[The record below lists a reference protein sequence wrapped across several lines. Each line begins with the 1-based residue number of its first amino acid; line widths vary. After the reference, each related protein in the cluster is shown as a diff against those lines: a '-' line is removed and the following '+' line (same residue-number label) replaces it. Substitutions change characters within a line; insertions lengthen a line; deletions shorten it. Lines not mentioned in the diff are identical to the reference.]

1 MACEREQSSHC
12 GGGGIFHYT
21 VESDG
26 SVCMNYVLCFGFKK
40 KKEQTLQ
47 KYLIYFDKV
56 QKRSANLHICK
67 PERFKYY
74 SIISI
79 FSVSQLYSVFIS
91 INNTSGNYAILY
103 ILYLKRGKC
112 FFCEFHI
119 THKLAPVFRST
130 LPFTLNLCFT
140 AGSASELWQNITWI

>member
-12 GGGGIFHYT
+12 GGGIFHYT

-112 FFCEFHI
+112 FF
-119 THKLAPVFRST
+119 VS
-130 LPFTLNLCFT
+130 FTSRIN
-140 AGSASELWQNITWI
+140 

>member
-1 MACEREQSSHC
+1 MCGLWAKHCHHSLYILTMLALPSTNSTSEWLVSGSSRATV
-12 GGGGIFHYT
+12 GGGSFITPLNLMVQFAWIMF
-21 VESDG
+21 
-26 SVCMNYVLCFGFKK
+26 CVLALRK

-112 FFCEFHI
+112 FF
-119 THKLAPVFRST
+119 VS
-130 LPFTLNLCFT
+130 FTSRIN
-140 AGSASELWQNITWI
+140 

>member
-1 MACEREQSSHC
+1 MCVVYELNTVTTPCTFSPCQPCLQQTVPLNGLWAGAVEPLW
-12 GGGGIFHYT
+12 GGGSFITPLNLMVQFAWIMF
-21 VESDG
+21 
-26 SVCMNYVLCFGFKK
+26 CVLALRK

-112 FFCEFHI
+112 FF
-119 THKLAPVFRST
+119 VS
-130 LPFTLNLCFT
+130 FTSRIN
-140 AGSASELWQNITWI
+140 

>member
-1 MACEREQSSHC
+1 MCGLWAKHCHHSLYILTLPSTNSTSEWLVSGSSRATV
-12 GGGGIFHYT
+12 GGGIFHYT

-112 FFCEFHI
+112 FF
-119 THKLAPVFRST
+119 VS
-130 LPFTLNLCFT
+130 FTSRIN
-140 AGSASELWQNITWI
+140 

>member
-1 MACEREQSSHC
+1 MCGLWSLYILTMPALPSTNSTSEWLVSGSSRATV

-112 FFCEFHI
+112 FF
-119 THKLAPVFRST
+119 VS
-130 LPFTLNLCFT
+130 FTSRIN
-140 AGSASELWQNITWI
+140 

>member
-1 MACEREQSSHC
+1 MCGLWSLYILTMPALPSTNSTSEWLVSGSSRATV
-12 GGGGIFHYT
+12 GGGGSFITPLNLMVQFAWIMF
-21 VESDG
+21 
-26 SVCMNYVLCFGFKK
+26 CVLALRK

-112 FFCEFHI
+112 FF
-119 THKLAPVFRST
+119 VS
-130 LPFTLNLCFT
+130 FTSRIN
-140 AGSASELWQNITWI
+140 

>member
-1 MACEREQSSHC
+1 MCVVYELNTVTTPCTCSPCQPCLQQTVPLNGLWAGAVDPLW
-12 GGGGIFHYT
+12 GGGGCFITPSISINLMAQFAWIMF
-21 VESDG
+21 
-26 SVCMNYVLCFGFKK
+26 CVLALKK
-40 KKEQTLQ
+40 KAKTLQTLQ

-79 FSVSQLYSVFIS
+79 FSVSQLYSVLIS
-91 INNTSGNYAILY
+91 INNKSGNYAILY

-112 FFCEFHI
+112 FFF
-119 THKLAPVFRST
+119 
-130 LPFTLNLCFT
+130 
-140 AGSASELWQNITWI
+140 

>member
-1 MACEREQSSHC
+1 MCVVYELNTVTTPCTFSPCLQQTVPLNGLWAGAVEPLW
-12 GGGGIFHYT
+12 GGGIFHYT

-112 FFCEFHI
+112 FF
-119 THKLAPVFRST
+119 VS
-130 LPFTLNLCFT
+130 FTSRIN
-140 AGSASELWQNITWI
+140 